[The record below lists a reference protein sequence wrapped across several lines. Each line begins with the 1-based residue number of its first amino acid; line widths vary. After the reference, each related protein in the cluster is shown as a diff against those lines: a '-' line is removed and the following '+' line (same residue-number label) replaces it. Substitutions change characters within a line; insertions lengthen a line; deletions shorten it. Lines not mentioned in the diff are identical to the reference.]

1 MKKQKNKIENQNIE
15 MGNLFKI
22 ILIILVFFGIF
33 YILTYYIQENT
44 EQTSEQK
51 NLNDNSSVP
60 IIQYE
65 EILVGN
71 MLEQNENEYY
81 VLIVQE
87 DDYKTRYKDY
97 LKQYSNQNK
106 FYYSYI
112 NNGLNKRY
120 ISDSS
125 NLNVSNVSE
134 LRIKENTLLKISSK
148 KVVESYEGN
157 SKIME
162 KFIELNK

>member
-33 YILTYYIQENT
+33 YILTYYIQKNNDN
-44 EQTSEQK
+44 EQNNFNE
-51 NLNDNSSVP
+51 NSSVP

-65 EILVGN
+65 EILIGN
-71 MLEQNENEYY
+71 MLEQNESEYY
-81 VLIVQE
+81 VLIVQDE
-87 DDYKTRYKDY
+87 DYKTRYKDY
-97 LKQYSNQNK
+97 LKQYGNQNK

-112 NNGLNKRY
+112 NNGLNGRY

-134 LRIKENTLLKISSK
+134 FRIKENTLLKISSK
-148 KVVESYEGN
+148 KVIESYEGN

>member
-33 YILTYYIQENT
+33 YILTYYIQENKKND
-44 EQTSEQK
+44 QK

-65 EILVGN
+65 EILIGN

-87 DDYKTRYKDY
+87 DDYKTRYKEY

>member
-1 MKKQKNKIENQNIE
+1 MKKQKNQIEKQNIE

-22 ILIILVFFGIF
+22 ILIILAFFGIF
-33 YILTYYIQENT
+33 YILTYYIQENKNN
-44 EQTSEQK
+44 EQK
-51 NLNDNSSVP
+51 DFNANSSVP

-65 EILVGN
+65 EILIGN

-87 DDYKTRYKDY
+87 EDYKTRYKDY

-112 NNGLNKRY
+112 NNGLNRRY

-134 LRIKENTLLKISSK
+134 FRIKENTLLKISSK